1 MPTNPPNTDNH
12 NLPKVPPLDT
22 EYADEWGYIINNG
35 QFADGSDA
43 GTPGLV
49 DALEERTPVVD
60 TEANRSNYTPYSDSI
75 FLASD
80 TGNFFIGDGSSWI
93 QASYGTSS
101 SPVPNTSYFN
111 AINVGGQKS
120 DLHWEEEYRTTS
132 VGALNSIGFDS
143 SVTEALIR
151 VNAVIDSSS
160 SLDLTFDNV
169 STSIY
174 DYIERSG
181 ATLTEQNGQASFSLA
196 SSGSN
201 QTSISAEWRVTNNHD
216 KAEIVG
222 NATASNSGFNPVLI
236 EGWVDSN
243 VSLDFSVDTSV
254 LNSGSFAYYK
264 R

>member
-22 EYADEWGYIINNG
+22 EYSDEWGYIINNG
-35 QFADGSDA
+35 EFSDGSDA

-49 DALEERTPVVD
+49 QALEERTAVVD
-60 TEANRSNYTPYSDSI
+60 TESNLSNYTAYSDAI
-75 FLASD
+75 FIASD
-80 TGNFFIGDGSSWI
+80 TGNLFLGDGTSWNQSSF
-93 QASYGTSS
+93 GTSS
-101 SPVPNTSYFN
+101 SPVPDTSYFN

-120 DLHWEEEYRTTS
+120 DYHWEEDFRTTS
-132 VGALNSIGFDS
+132 VGNLDSIGFNE
-143 SVTEALIR
+143 SVNEVLLRI
-151 VNAVIDSSS
+151 NAVFNSSS
-160 SLDLTFDNV
+160 SLDLTFTNA
-169 STSIY
+169 SSSIY

-181 ATLTEQNGQASFSLA
+181 ANLTEVNDSSSFTL
-196 SSGSN
+196 SSTGSN
-201 QTSISAEWRVTNNHD
+201 QTSLSAEWRITNNHD

-222 NATASNSGFNPVLI
+222 NATASNSGFNPVLV

-254 LNSGSFAYYK
+254 LSGGTFAYYK